1 MHQELK
7 ALRSAAVVPG
17 IFVALLWL
25 VHVVQTL
32 LSVNWTNWGLYP
44 RTIHG
49 LIGVFSTPLLHA
61 DWMHL
66 FNNSVSLFF
75 LSTMLFY
82 FYRSMALQ
90 VLSWIWMMS
99 GVWIWIFARPSYH
112 IGASTLVYG
121 LAFFLF
127 SSGFIRRNYHLM
139 SLSLLVVALYGSLV
153 WGLLPI
159 LEHISWEGHMAGAL
173 AGLLCAYHFKKEGT
187 PVEVQ
192 SHVSFDDDPDDSDP
206 YWLVQDEPSQ
216 KQPEQPQA
224 QPQITYHYIAKD
236 DKDQ

>member
-7 ALRSAAVVPG
+7 TIRSAAIMPAL
-17 IFVALLWL
+17 FVALLWL
-25 VHVVQTL
+25 VHGSQAV
-32 LSVNWTNWGLYP
+32 LSVNWSSWGLYP
-44 RTIHG
+44 RSLHG
-49 LIGVFSTPLLHA
+49 LLGVVTSPLLHA

-75 LSTMLFY
+75 LATLLVY
-82 FYRSMALQ
+82 FYRSIAAE
-90 VLSWIWMMS
+90 VFFWMWLMS

-112 IGASTLVYG
+112 IGASMLVYG

-139 SLSLLVVALYGSLV
+139 SLSLLVVVVYGSLV

-173 AGLLCAYHFKKEGT
+173 AGLLCAFYYRQYGT
-187 PVEVQ
+187 VVEAQ
-192 SHVSFDDDPDDSDP
+192 SQVSFDDDPDDSNP
-206 YWLVQDEPSQ
+206 YWLIQDEAPPHTTHET
-216 KQPEQPQA
+216 KPPEK
-224 QPQITYHYIAKD
+224 IVYHYIPS
-236 DKDQ
+236 DKKEQ

>member
-7 ALRSAAVVPG
+7 VIRSSAVMPAL
-17 IFVALLWL
+17 FVALLWL
-25 VHVVQTL
+25 VHGMQSL
-32 LSVNWTNWGLYP
+32 LSVNWSNWGLFP
-44 RTIHG
+44 RTMHG
-49 LIGVFSTPLLHA
+49 LTGVLTTPLLHG

-66 FNNSVSLFF
+66 FNNSVSLLF
-75 LSTMLFY
+75 LATLLVY
-82 FYRSMALQ
+82 FYRSIAAE
-90 VLSWIWMMS
+90 VFFWIWLMS
-99 GVWIWIFARPSYH
+99 GVWIWIFARPSFH

-173 AGLLCAYHFKKEGT
+173 AGLLCAFYYRKNGT
-187 PVEVQ
+187 AIEAQ
-192 SHVSFDDDPDDSDP
+192 SQVSFDDDPDDSDP
-206 YWLVQDEPSQ
+206 YWLIQDETSQ
-216 KQPEQPQA
+216 QTTPEHKSSEK
-224 QPQITYHYIAKD
+224 TVVYHYIPS
-236 DKDQ
+236 DKK